1 MEFGRAKSAI
11 FFPLYIDN
19 VYIGYWIIESGTPH
33 DFDNVDTTVLEVIK
47 ENIVS
52 ILKTVVHQKTL
63 ESIVRKDLFT
73 GLYSEE
79 YLYGEGKRVID
90 QYTISTI
97 CMFKIINIQQ
107 INKNYSREL
116 GNKVITKIS
125 EYIKESLAQEYVFV
139 RYMGPKFVIAFSGVE
154 ANGVADFLNELK
166 EKIENMK
173 ITLDEKELKELNLVV
188 NSKTKTSKNGNN
200 EQIATP
206 QLNFVIS
213 SYYKGTGLEEVLKK
227 EEEYLDNA
235 DINES
240 DITSI

>member
-1 MEFGRAKSAI
+1 
-11 FFPLYIDN
+11 
-19 VYIGYWIIESGTPH
+19 
-33 DFDNVDTTVLEVIK
+33 
-47 ENIVS
+47 
-52 ILKTVVHQKTL
+52 
-63 ESIVRKDLFT
+63 
-73 GLYSEE
+73 
-79 YLYGEGKRVID
+79 
-90 QYTISTI
+90 
-97 CMFKIINIQQ
+97 
-107 INKNYSREL
+107 
-116 GNKVITKIS
+116 
-125 EYIKESLAQEYVFV
+125 
-139 RYMGPKFVIAFSGVE
+139 
-154 ANGVADFLNELK
+154 
-166 EKIENMK
+166 MK